1 MFFWPFQSFPLL
13 FLSVIPMTIIVPS
26 YSTIIGMAM
35 HVWVNMSVVG
45 DTTPAKM
52 KARRMKTRRLAFSM
66 AAVTSPRRDRTRRT
80 RGSSKPRAKGRRKAM
95 KNDRYAERENIG
107 CNDTVAKPM
116 KNWIAAGRT
125 QKKAKAEPP

>member
-1 MFFWPFQSFPLL
+1 
-13 FLSVIPMTIIVPS
+13 
-26 YSTIIGMAM
+26 M

-80 RGSSKPRAKGRRKAM
+80 RGQFEAQGERQEKGDEKR
-95 KNDRYAERENIG
+95 
-107 CNDTVAKPM
+107 
-116 KNWIAAGRT
+116 
-125 QKKAKAEPP
+125 

>member
-13 FLSVIPMTIIVPS
+13 LLSVIPMTIIVPS

-66 AAVTSPRRDRTRRT
+66 AAVTSVLRALNGERDGKKTLHFA
-80 RGSSKPRAKGRRKAM
+80 SKSVR
-95 KNDRYAERENIG
+95 
-107 CNDTVAKPM
+107 
-116 KNWIAAGRT
+116 
-125 QKKAKAEPP
+125 